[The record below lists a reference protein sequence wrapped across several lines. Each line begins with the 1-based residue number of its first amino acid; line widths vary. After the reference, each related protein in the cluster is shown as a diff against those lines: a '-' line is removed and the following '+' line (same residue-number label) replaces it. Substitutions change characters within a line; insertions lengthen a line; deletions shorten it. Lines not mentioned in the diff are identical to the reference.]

1 MSGSNVF
8 LLPNAPAKAV
18 TPADAAGVEMVTR
31 PPIAHAPRNCFA
43 SRKEGRRTF
52 DYGSGVKGAIG
63 PDMRTLDSRCPAE
76 GISPSPSSNMTKRF
90 QTIGWLGE
98 KYMLDIQELTLTKK
112 GRKKP
117 TIFFSSR
124 VEMIELLGLGDCL
137 ADEELEA
144 ERERRRRKRKEH
156 RDQH

>member
-1 MSGSNVF
+1 
-8 LLPNAPAKAV
+8 
-18 TPADAAGVEMVTR
+18 
-31 PPIAHAPRNCFA
+31 
-43 SRKEGRRTF
+43 
-52 DYGSGVKGAIG
+52 
-63 PDMRTLDSRCPAE
+63 
-76 GISPSPSSNMTKRF
+76 MTKRF